1 MLQSRDPVR
10 QRSFTR
16 RLVLLAAGKLA
27 LIGVL
32 GGRMYYLQVVEAE
45 RYRTMADENRINLRL
60 LAPPRGRVLDRAG
73 VVLADNQ
80 LNYRVVLVAEQTG
93 SVAATLDALSEI
105 VPISETERRRVLR
118 EVARK
123 RKFLPVTVKENLSWD
138 DVSRIAVN
146 APDLPGVTIDVGSTR
161 AYPFG
166 DKMAHMIGYVAPPSE
181 QDLTGDPLLEL
192 PDFRVGR
199 NGVERV
205 YDLAMRGRAGNTQIE
220 VNALGRPIREL
231 SRNEG
236 EPGIDLVLTIDAH
249 LQSLAAARLAKEE
262 SAAAVLMDVSNGAVL
277 TLASHPSYDPHEF
290 ARGISGA
297 SWRALLA
304 NHRAPLTNKAVAG
317 QYSPGSTFKMMVA
330 LAALEL
336 GVQPEMRVNCPGHMD
351 LGDNRFHCY
360 KKGGHGPVDMVEA
373 LMQSCDVYFYEMGR
387 RLGPDR
393 IADMAKRFGLGHTL
407 ALDLPGERGGL
418 IPTRA
423 WKMARTGKGWA
434 QGESLVAAIG
444 QGYVL
449 ATPLQ
454 LATMTARLANG
465 GYAVVPHLTRDFVDG
480 RRVGERNIP
489 AAPPIGVSQA
499 HLALVL
505 RGMRA
510 VVNDPRGTA
519 FRARSAD
526 PAFAYGGK
534 SGTSQV
540 RRITEEERRVGL
552 RKIDQ
557 VPWRERDHAL
567 FVGYGPLEAP
577 RFACACI
584 VEHGGGGSTVA
595 APIVR
600 DLLVEAM
607 KIEQNRA
614 PGGPARVAQGP
625 AG

>member
-1 MLQSRDPVR
+1 MQIRDSGR
-10 QRSFTR
+10 QRSFSR

-27 LIGVL
+27 LFGVL
-32 GGRMYYLQVVEAE
+32 GGRMYYLQVVEADK
-45 RYRTMADENRINLRL
+45 YRTMADDNRINLRL
-60 LAPPRGRVLDRAG
+60 LAPPRGRILDRNGA
-73 VVLADNQ
+73 VLADNQ

-93 SVAATLDALSEI
+93 SIPATLDALSEI
-105 VPISETERRRVLR
+105 VPITDVERRRVLR

-123 RKFLPVTVKENLSWD
+123 RKFLPTTVKENLSWD

-146 APDLPGVTIDVGSTR
+146 APDLPGITIDVGSTR
-161 AYPFG
+161 LYPHG
-166 DKMAHMIGYVAPPSE
+166 EKMAHTIGYVAPPAES
-181 QDLTGDPLLEL
+181 DLTGDPLLEL

-236 EPGIDLVLTIDAH
+236 EPGQDLALTIDAN
-249 LQSLAAARLAKEE
+249 LQNAAAERLAKEE
-262 SAAAVLMDVSNGAVL
+262 SAAAVVMDVNDGGVL
-277 TLASHPSYDPHEF
+277 VLASHPSYDPHEF

-297 SWRALLA
+297 SWRALLN
-304 NHRAPLTNKAVAG
+304 NHRAPLTNKAVSG
-317 QYSPGSTFKMMVA
+317 QYAPGSTYKMVVA

-336 GVQPEMRVNCPGHMD
+336 GVQPEMRVFCPGHMD
-351 LGDNRFHCY
+351 LGDNRFHCW
-360 KKGGHGPVDMVEA
+360 KKGGHGGIDLVDA
-373 LMQSCDVYFYEMGR
+373 LMQSCDVYFYEMSK

-393 IADMAKRFGLGHTL
+393 IAEMARKLGMGQTL
-407 ALDLPGERGGL
+407 SLDLPGERGGL

-434 QGESLVAAIG
+434 QGDSLVAAIG

-454 LATMTARLANG
+454 LATMTARIVNG
-465 GYAVVPHLTRDFVDG
+465 GYAVVPHLTRDYVQG
-480 RRVGERNIP
+480 RKLGERATATFASVGI
-489 AAPPIGVSQA
+489 SQA
-499 HLALVL
+499 HLAIVL
-505 RGMRA
+505 RGMRG
-510 VVNDPRGTA
+510 VTNDPRGTA
-519 FRARSAD
+519 FRARIIEPGFS
-526 PAFAYGGK
+526 YGGK

-552 RKIDQ
+552 RKIEQ

-567 FVGYGPLEAP
+567 FVGYGPVEAP
-577 RFACACI
+577 RFACAVI
-584 VEHGGGGSTVA
+584 VEHGGGGSSVA

-600 DLLVEAM
+600 DLLLDAM
-607 KIEQNRA
+607 KREQQKA
-614 PGGPARVAQGP
+614 PGGPARVAQNQPG
-625 AG
+625 